1 MNESPRVHLVDDDES
16 FLNALSRLLRLEGLE
31 TRAFISATAL
41 LGSLGPASRGCV
53 VADLEM
59 PGMTGFELQERLAAS
74 PAPMPIL
81 FLTGYGDI
89 PASVRAMRHGAIDFL
104 EKRAPKEELMR
115 SIRVALE
122 RGDQEFERRGRLRDL
137 DQRFGR
143 LTPRELEVL
152 QHVVVGR
159 MNKEIAAA
167 LSINERTVK
176 LHRTAI
182 TRKVGVHSS
191 AQLATLSNEIGLFG
205 NEHTLTA

>member
-1 MNESPRVHLVDDDES
+1 
-16 FLNALSRLLRLEGLE
+16 
-31 TRAFISATAL
+31 
-41 LGSLGPASRGCV
+41 
-53 VADLEM
+53 
-59 PGMTGFELQERLAAS
+59 
-74 PAPMPIL
+74 
-81 FLTGYGDI
+81 
-89 PASVRAMRHGAIDFL
+89 
-104 EKRAPKEELMR
+104 
-115 SIRVALE
+115 VALE
-122 RGDQEFERRGRLRDL
+122 RGDLEFERRTRLREL

-205 NEHTLTA
+205 NEPTLTA

>member
-31 TRAFISATAL
+31 TRAFISAAAL

-53 VADLEM
+53 VADLDM
-59 PGMTGFELQERLAAS
+59 PGMTGFELQEQLAAS
-74 PAPMPIL
+74 SAPMPIL
-81 FLTGYGDI
+81 FLTGHGDI
-89 PASVRAMRHGAIDFL
+89 PASVRAMRLGAVDFL
-104 EKRAPKEELMR
+104 EKRAPREELMR
-115 SIRVALE
+115 SIRMALE
-122 RGDQEFERRGRLRDL
+122 RGEHEFQRRTRLRDL

-152 QHVVVGR
+152 QHVVIGR

-191 AQLATLSNEIGLFG
+191 AQLATLSNELGLFG
-205 NEHTLTA
+205 NETLTA

>member
-1 MNESPRVHLVDDDES
+1 MTDASRVYLVDDDES

-31 TRAFISATAL
+31 TRAFVSATAL
-41 LGSLGPASRGCV
+41 LASITPDSRGCV

-59 PGMTGFELQERLAAS
+59 PEMTGFELQERLAAS
-74 PAPMPIL
+74 VAPMPVL
-81 FLTGYGDI
+81 FLTGHGDI
-89 PASVRAMRHGAIDFL
+89 PASVRAMRHGAVDFL
-104 EKRAPKEELMR
+104 EKCAPREALMR
-115 SIRVALE
+115 SVRTAIE
-122 RGDQEFERRGRLRDL
+122 RGEREFEKRLRLREL
-137 DQRFGR
+137 DKRFAR
-143 LTPRELEVL
+143 LTPREREVL

-191 AQLATLSNEIGLFG
+191 AQLATLSTEVGLFG
-205 NEHTLTA
+205 NETA

>member
-41 LGSLGPASRGCV
+41 LGSLGPGSRGCV

-59 PGMTGFELQERLAAS
+59 PGMTGFELQERLAES

-81 FLTGYGDI
+81 FLTGHGDI

-104 EKRAPKEELMR
+104 EKCAPREELLR

-122 RGDQEFERRGRLRDL
+122 RGDLEFERRTRLREL

-205 NEHTLTA
+205 NEPTLTA